1 MGPELEPK
9 HVPLFWFAGGPALDR
24 VDGADRRPSKQTG
37 IRVLHRRVRQ
47 PFFGRCRMQ
56 MLRYS
61 LLGPLRKNGI
71 TIDNSPEAGGPGP
84 HKYLASSTVT
94 GLQIRYTHC
103 NQPTMDPQKSLG
115 LLAKAQESLALFQS
129 TGTETARIDAHEK
142 ALQLARSLERPRD
155 AVLKLSFSV

>member
-61 LLGPLRKNGI
+61 LLGPLRKKGI
-71 TIDNSPEAGGPGP
+71 TIDNSPETRGTG
-84 HKYLASSTVT
+84 AS
-94 GLQIRYTHC
+94 QIARFFHRHWTP
-103 NQPTMDPQKSLG
+103 NSIRTAINPQ
-115 LLAKAQESLALFQS
+115 
-129 TGTETARIDAHEK
+129 
-142 ALQLARSLERPRD
+142 
-155 AVLKLSFSV
+155 